1 MKLILAIV
9 RWFAP
14 HLYTDM
20 AWTYDLIAWLVSL
33 GLWGTWQATGLEVLD
48 GGAVLEVGHG
58 PGHLLRQMTARGWC
72 AVGADP
78 SRQMGRLAAR
88 RLRRHGMMPRLV
100 RARAQ
105 SLPFPAGYFGGVLS
119 TFPSEYIF
127 DPRSLAE
134 AWRIL
139 KPGGQFVVVPVA
151 MITGGSAIDRIGAWL
166 NKVTGQA
173 GEPEA
178 AWSRPFKA
186 LGFQTRVDRLHLG
199 RSVVLRLVAQKPG
212 TAAGLASHGLET

>member
-1 MKLILAIV
+1 
-9 RWFAP
+9 
-14 HLYTDM
+14 
-20 AWTYDLIAWLVSL
+20 
-33 GLWGTWQATGLEVLD
+33 
-48 GGAVLEVGHG
+48 
-58 PGHLLRQMTARGWC
+58 
-72 AVGADP
+72 
-78 SRQMGRLAAR
+78 
-88 RLRRHGMMPRLV
+88 
-100 RARAQ
+100 
-105 SLPFPAGYFGGVLS
+105 VLS

-186 LGFQTRVDRLHLG
+186 LGFQTQMDRLHLG

-212 TAAGLASHGLET
+212 TATGLASHGLET